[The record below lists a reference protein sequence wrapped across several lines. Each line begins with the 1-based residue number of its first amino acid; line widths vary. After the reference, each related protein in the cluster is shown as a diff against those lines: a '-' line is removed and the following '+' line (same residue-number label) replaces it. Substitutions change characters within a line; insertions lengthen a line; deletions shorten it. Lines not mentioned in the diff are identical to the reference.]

1 MSRQIAVFPAMTLR
15 HHLVPLLVVLPVWLG
30 CAGAPGPSHPSPEA
44 ATDRAATATD
54 SASVTSD
61 TANAPSDTAA
71 AAPIDQTIPPDY
83 LPPPGQCRAWRP
95 GQAPEDQARAHPVGR
110 CSELRRALPE
120 DVWLI
125 YRPPDASGIVRVWQY
140 GKEGGVVSQRIHDA
154 ATGALLRHVAPAGS

>member
-1 MSRQIAVFPAMTLR
+1 MSRQIAAFFVVTLR

-30 CAGAPGPSHPSPEA
+30 CAGGPGPSPPSPEA

-54 SASVTSD
+54 SASVASD
-61 TANAPSDTAA
+61 TAN

-83 LPPPGQCRAWRP
+83 LPAPGQCRAWRP
-95 GQAPEDQARAHPVGR
+95 GEAPEDQARAHPVGR

-125 YRPPDASGIVRVWQY
+125 YRPPDASGIVRVWRY
-140 GKEGGVVSQRIHDA
+140 GEEGDVVSQRIHDA
-154 ATGALLRHVAPAGS
+154 ATGELLRHVAPTGS